1 MTRTVRQTNPP
12 HDKLEEAPPRPF
24 SDFESAPNLVLLG
37 DPGAGKTHLFRE
49 AARAEGMVPIT
60 ARAFL
65 VTPPAKLAGKVLF
78 IDGLDER
85 RAGRGDLDT
94 VGAVVEKLFAVGP
107 AKVRISC
114 RAADWLGDSDLAAF
128 GPYFDQTGT
137 PPVLLLQKLS
147 LDEQRAVLAAQG
159 VQPGNADAVIVEA
172 ERRGLS
178 DFLENPQNL
187 IMLWRAV
194 QTGSWPKTRRELF
207 ELSTEIM
214 LQEFDKGHARRGTGV
229 FSAAE
234 LRSAAG
240 GICAARLIAD
250 VEAISLTEQG
260 GTQEVPGYR
269 SLTLLDLAEAQAA
282 LGRRVFVAGPEP
294 ETVDYAHRTTAE
306 YLAAAFLAQ
315 QVRGGLPFGRVMALM
330 GVDGHPASELRGL
343 HAWLAIHLPEHAD
356 ELIDTDP
363 YGVLTYGDAASLAP
377 SSCVAL
383 LRALGRL
390 SKSDPWFRSGNG
402 DAPSIGA
409 LSRQDMIEE
418 FRAILNDPNVGFG
431 IRSVVIDALRLGTP
445 LPEMQPELVS
455 VISGD
460 APYAERLHALE
471 ALLRLDDEGKSA
483 IVAAFKTRLG
493 NTANDLRLRAEIIEQ
508 LYGNP
513 FGHADVVQL
522 VNDTLHGEEDFLA
535 TGTLWVLADSVPL
548 VDLPS
553 VLDGIATPQ
562 QNEYGQHNRRHSE
575 VGTLFARSLVRAWR
589 EPGPF
594 DTERALRWLHK
605 RLAFDDDSQVQE
617 LREAITETPEK
628 LEALARHFF
637 GTLVADN
644 ERWQKYSTFQRSTL
658 QALPVGTLLRIV
670 VEQLTAAE
678 EGSARRAFFYELAL
692 TLCYRVEQPQAGKMF
707 GALYELAELEA
718 SLEPMRAGSVKSD
731 LYDGYFKGRKDRQAE
746 NDAARES
753 QRAEFAQKV
762 EGIRSG
768 ADLGWLNHLG
778 KIYFGLYND
787 VDRSLEPRDRVAAWV
802 GENHTDSALAGLRAA
817 LSRNDLPTFADVM
830 ALAARHKHRDWWHAL
845 VAGLNERW
853 AIGEGFADLTDDFLQ
868 AILVFDL
875 TTPGFIKRNNTT
887 TQLHQPWKEA
897 LVKQRPELSRDAYLA
912 LARLRLSAEE
922 QGVDGL
928 HEILTAAAFEPYRKD
943 IALELLRDFPNA
955 NVFRLGEM
963 LDAVTKLP
971 DARAEFLALAEN
983 VVSGTAA
990 NNEPQYEMWLA
1001 AAYLLS
1007 PAQFADRVEAFA
1019 RKHPDIV
1026 FQLRDRSGF
1035 ASRGQATETA
1045 LSLPQLELMARLTGT
1060 LFPEAPYPS
1069 GGWSGDTNSWDAAE
1083 YCRKLFD
1090 TISAQPTEA
1099 ATHALERLE
1108 ANTDLASYSPHI
1120 RHALAN
1126 QKKRRRDAE
1135 YDRPDWPRTVAA
1147 LSNGP
1152 PATVADLHTLVVA
1165 QLFDLKKRIER
1176 ENTDI
1181 YKQFWNID
1189 AHAKPIEARPE
1200 EACRDSLLTLLR
1212 PPLQALGMIA
1222 EPEGHMA
1229 RDKRADIVVSIAAHK
1244 ILCEL
1249 KRDNHPEL
1257 WTAAIGQL
1265 DRFYTPD
1272 PGAKGFG
1279 VYCVF
1284 WFGDK
1289 RTGTIPAPP
1298 KGLGRPTSA
1307 EELERMLKEQLPESA
1322 RNRIAVIVIDVSGVV

>member
-1 MTRTVRQTNPP
+1 MTRTVRQTNAPY
-12 HDKLEEAPPRPF
+12 DKPEEARPRLF
-24 SDFESAPNLVLLG
+24 SDFESAPNIVLLG
-37 DPGAGKTHLFRE
+37 DPGAGKSYLFRE
-49 AARAEGMVPIT
+49 AAHAEGVRSIT

-65 VTPPAKLAGKVLF
+65 VTPPTKLAGKVLF

-85 RAGRGDLDT
+85 RTGRGDLDT
-94 VGAVVEKLFAVGP
+94 VGQVVEKLFAIGP

-114 RAADWLGDSDLAAF
+114 RAPDWLGDSDLAAF
-128 GPYFDQTGT
+128 GPYFDQMGT

-147 LDEQRAVLAAQG
+147 HDEQRAVLAAQG
-159 VQPGNADAVIVEA
+159 VEPGDADSFLVEA

-187 IMLWRAV
+187 IMLSRAV

-207 ELSTEIM
+207 ELSTGLM
-214 LQEFDKGHARRGTGV
+214 LQEFDKDHARKGVGV

-234 LRSAAG
+234 LRDAAG

-250 VEAISLTEQG
+250 VEAISLTEQE
-260 GTQEVPGYR
+260 GTLESPGYR
-269 SLTLLDLAEAQAA
+269 SLTFLDPAKAQAA
-282 LGRRVFVAGPEP
+282 LGRRVFVAGPEA

-315 QVRGGLPFGRVMALM
+315 KVRDGLPFGRVMALM

-356 ELIDTDP
+356 ELIETDP
-363 YGVLTYGDAASLAP
+363 YGVLAYGDAASLSP
-377 SSCVAL
+377 SSCMAL
-383 LRALGRL
+383 LRSLGRL
-390 SKSDPWFRSGNG
+390 SKSDPWFRSGNW
-402 DAPSIGA
+402 DAPPIGA
-409 LSRQDMIEE
+409 LSRPDMVEE
-418 FRAILNDPNVGFG
+418 FRAILNDPDAGFG

-445 LPEMQPELVS
+445 HAELQRDLVS

-460 APYAERLHALE
+460 APYSERVHALE
-471 ALLRLDDEGKSA
+471 ALLRLGEEGKSA
-483 IVAAFKTRLG
+483 IVAAFRTRLG
-493 NTANDLRLRAEIIEQ
+493 KTANDLRLRAEIIEQ

-522 VNDTLHGEEDFLA
+522 VNDTLQGEEDFLA
-535 TGTLWVLADSVPL
+535 TGTLWVLADSIPVA
-548 VDLPS
+548 DLPS
-553 VLDGIATPQ
+553 LLDGIATPQ

-575 VGTLFARSLVRAWR
+575 VATLFTRSLVRAWR

-594 DTERALRWLHK
+594 DAERALRWLHK

-617 LREAITETPEK
+617 LRDAIIETPEN
-628 LEALARHFF
+628 LEAMASHFF
-637 GTLVADN
+637 GTLVADS

-658 QALPVGTLLRIV
+658 QALPSGPLLRIV

-678 EGSARRAFFYELAL
+678 DGSARRAFFYELAL
-692 TLCYRVEQPQAGKMF
+692 TLCYRVEQPRAGEMF
-707 GALYELAELEA
+707 GALYELAEREP
-718 SLEPMRAGSVKSD
+718 SLKPIRAASVKSD

-762 EGIRSG
+762 EAIRSG

-802 GENHTDSALAGLRAA
+802 GENHIDSALAGLRAA

-830 ALAARHKHRDWWHAL
+830 ALAAAHKRRDWWHAL

-853 AIGEGFADLTDDFLQ
+853 AIGEGFAGLTDDFLK

-875 TTPGFIKRNNTT
+875 ANPGFVNRDETA
-887 TQLHQPWKEA
+887 TQLHQPWKDG
-897 LVKQRPELSRDAYLA
+897 LVKQHSDLARDAYLA

-922 QGVDGL
+922 LGVDGL
-928 HEILTAAAFEPYRKD
+928 HELLTAAAFEPYRKD

-955 NVFRLGEM
+955 NLFRLGDM
-963 LDAVTKLP
+963 LDAITKLP
-971 DARAEFLALAEN
+971 NARAEFLALAAN
-983 VVSGTAA
+983 VVLGTAA
-990 NNEPQYEMWLA
+990 NNEPRYAMWLA

-1019 RKHPDIV
+1019 RNHPAII

-1035 ASRGQATETA
+1035 ASGGQATETA
-1045 LSLPQLELMARLTGT
+1045 LSLPQLEFMARLTGT

-1069 GGWSGDTNSWDAAE
+1069 GGWSGDTNAWDAAE

-1099 ATHALERLE
+1099 ATLALERLV
-1108 ANTDLASYSPHI
+1108 ANTELASYKPHML
-1120 RHALAN
+1120 HALAN
-1126 QKKRRRDAE
+1126 QRKRRRDVE
-1135 YDRPDWPRTVAA
+1135 YDRPNWPRTVAA

-1152 PATVADLHTLVVA
+1152 PATVADLQALVID
-1165 QLFDLKKRIER
+1165 QLRDLKKRIER

-1181 YKQFWNID
+1181 FKQFWNID
-1189 AHAKPIEARPE
+1189 AHAKPVDPRPE
-1200 EACRDSLLTLLR
+1200 EACRDDLLTLMR
-1212 PPLQALGMIA
+1212 PPLQALGIIS
-1222 EPEGHMA
+1222 EPEGHMV
-1229 RDKRADIVVSIAAHK
+1229 RDKRADIAVSIAAHK

-1279 VYCVF
+1279 IYCVF

-1289 RTGTIPAPP
+1289 RKGAIPAPP
-1298 KGLGRPTSA
+1298 EGLSRPTSA
-1307 EELERMLKEQLPESA
+1307 DELEQMLKYLLPENSK
-1322 RNRIAVIVIDVSGVV
+1322 NRIAIIVIDVSGEV